1 MVPLDIPAEA
11 GSDAPEGHQLHLA
24 QDVIRIDAIPTWRKR
39 RLLQR
44 RHHREEADVA
54 EIEDERGHQGP
65 GLKALVFDP
74 KLPWVGD
81 EDEQSQQR
89 HDDLEHHLDQ
99 VGRVLQMEHRSTP
112 EVSQLVHE
120 LIRAASWDHS
130 FPKHLIPHARQ
141 PRQDNLPHLVGA
153 PQQDV
158 RLLLQEKARV
168 HQVPQHLAWRAAHAD
183 VNAVVSQV
191 VHGVEPAVRLEQVL
205 AACLCCA
212 CVVDTLNGTRQQQSH
227 VLHPTP
233 DSVGQIDETHPT
245 TALTV
250 NEETQKEHR
259 QERETL

>member
-89 HDDLEHHLDQ
+89 HDDLEHHFDQ
-99 VGRVLQMEHRSTP
+99 VRCLLHVEHRAS
-112 EVSQLVHE
+112 EVRQLVRE
-120 LIRAASWDHS
+120 LMCAASQDNT
-130 FPKHLIPHARQ
+130 FPLHLMPQARQ
-141 PRQDNLPHLVGA
+141 PRQDDLLHLVRR
-153 PQQDV
+153 PEQDL